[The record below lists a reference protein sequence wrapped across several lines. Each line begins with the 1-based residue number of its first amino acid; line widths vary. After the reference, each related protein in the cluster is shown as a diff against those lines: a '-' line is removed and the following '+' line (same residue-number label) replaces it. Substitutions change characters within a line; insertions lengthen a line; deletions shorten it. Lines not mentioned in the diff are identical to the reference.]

1 MEENKK
7 VVQGLPFEL
16 YIRSSGATGYGREE
30 PEATA
35 HKDKLKNVTP
45 KEPVQLEL
53 PFEEAE
59 VN

>member
-16 YIRSSGATGYGREE
+16 FIRSSGATGYGREE
-30 PEATA
+30 PEPTA

-45 KEPVQLEL
+45 KMEHESNAK
-53 PFEEAE
+53 E
-59 VN
+59 